1 LKHTQLHFERIHDA
15 LIEGDYEFIRQA
27 FKDINE
33 ADIAE
38 FAQNFEASEIAQ
50 IFRCVDGDRK
60 PELFAYLPFEL
71 QEDLLDDLPEM
82 VVTSIL
88 NEMEPVDRTQF
99 LEDLNFV
106 IRDRLI
112 RKMTPEER
120 SIALQLLAYPEDSI
134 GRLMSPEFLS
144 LKPEMAG
151 HQALEHIRWFVD
163 YSEVAIHNMFV
174 MDEYGKYLGDISLSA
189 IVMSPSQKISEMM
202 TPSLNGLNP
211 HDDKET
217 AVDHFR
223 KYEQTFAPVVNES
236 GVVIGIVTADDV
248 LDVAEEE
255 ATEDLQ
261 QFGAT
266 GVFED
271 SYFGTTLLELFR
283 KRGSWL
289 AVLFVGELF
298 AVAAMQR
305 YEEVIASVG
314 FLIYFVPLIISSGG
328 NSGTQAASLIIRGLA
343 IKEMT
348 PADWLK
354 VFRREII
361 MGLSLGFI
369 LASFGAICSVIW
381 GQPQHVSL
389 IVFVSLI
396 GVVTFGATVGS
407 MLPFVLDRLGFD
419 PAVSSSPFIACI
431 VDFAGIL
438 IYFGFAT
445 YVLTQV
451 GVL

>member
-1 LKHTQLHFERIHDA
+1 V
-15 LIEGDYEFIRQA
+15 
-27 FKDINE
+27 
-33 ADIAE
+33 
-38 FAQNFEASEIAQ
+38 Q
-50 IFRCVDGDRK
+50 IFKCVDGDRK
-60 PELFAYLPFEL
+60 PDLFAFLPFEM
-71 QEDLLDDLPEM
+71 QADLLDDLPEL

-106 IRDRLI
+106 IRDRLM

-144 LKPEMAG
+144 LKPEMYG
-151 HQALEHIRWFVD
+151 HQALEHIRWFAD
-163 YSEVAIHNMFV
+163 YSEIAIHNMFV
-174 MDEYGKYLGDISLSA
+174 MDDNSKYLGDISLSS
-189 IVMSPSQKISEMM
+189 IVMSPGQKISEMM
-202 TPSLNGLNP
+202 SPVLKGLNP
-211 HDDKET
+211 HDDKEA

-223 KYEQTFAPVVNES
+223 KYEQTFGPVVDES

-255 ATEDLQ
+255 ATEDIQ

-266 GVFED
+266 GVYED

-289 AVLFVGELF
+289 ALLFVGELF

-305 YEEVIASVG
+305 YEQVIATVG

-343 IKEMT
+343 VKEMT
-348 PADWLK
+348 PGDWLR
-354 VFRREII
+354 VFRREIV
-361 MGLSLGFI
+361 MGFTLGFV
-369 LASFGAICSVIW
+369 LASFGAICSYVW
-381 GQPQHVSL
+381 GQPVHITLVVFISL
-389 IVFVSLI
+389 IS
-396 GVVTFGATVGS
+396 VVTFGATVGS
-407 MLPFVLDRLGFD
+407 MLPFILDKCGFD

-431 VDFAGIL
+431 VDFAGIV
-438 IYFGFAT
+438 IYFGVAT
-445 YVLTQV
+445 YVLTSV
-451 GVL
+451 GIL